1 MKAYKRNIKLLFLV
15 LIFAGTISG
24 CVKLNPVNNPSSPI
38 GLIPKDFNW
47 RTIAEL
53 SCSVKVASVS
63 GVGDNSIRI
72 IRIYNN
78 SLLNEQ
84 SLIATG
90 AAKPASP
97 YIVKISLATNIKA
110 IYVQEILPDG
120 TITLLTKNISGTS
133 LDINFGSASATGSP
147 AIASQ
152 PASFGS
158 LAVAVD
164 SDGDGV
170 SSGYD
175 VDDYDSAIAF
185 ASYFPSATTWGT
197 YAFEDLWP
205 VKGDYDINDM
215 VIGFKIS
222 YFTNSSNLVTKMKV
236 DYNMKAAGSVYSLGA
251 AFQLDKVSSS
261 NVQSVYGRSLNGTS
275 PFSIGANGCEN
286 GVSLAVIPLL
296 NNQKDYVSYTGY
308 LNTVSGSHLN
318 TPDKYVSV
326 NFIAPV
332 QQENVAMNAFNMFI
346 VANTRGC
353 EIHLPSFLGTTN
365 FNSAL
370 AAGHS
375 LFPGDLFKNYD
386 GMMWGIMIPE
396 PFEYP
401 AEFSSITNAYSHFA
415 EWATSGG
422 TSSTDWYKPVS
433 GNQGLNSIYLHEIPG
448 AGPPTDFD
456 GNIYPSVTIGS
467 QVWMATNLNTTHY
480 NDGTAIPNVTANA
493 SWAALTTGAYC
504 DYNNN
509 TGNSAV
515 YGRLYNW
522 FAVDNNAA
530 SKVTSNGG
538 KNICPVGW
546 HVPTENEW
554 VTLIT
559 YLGGTTAGGKLKET
573 GTSHWLSPNKGATNL
588 SGFTALPGGLR
599 YPTNFQNLTSN
610 GNWWSSTTYTRPV
623 NRILYSGNGNVMPG
637 YCEKNYGH
645 SVRCIKD

>member
-1 MKAYKRNIKLLFLV
+1 MNTFKCNIKLLFLV
-15 LIFAGTISG
+15 LIFAGAVSG
-24 CVKLNPVNNPSSPI
+24 CVKLNPVNNPTSPI

-47 RTIAEL
+47 KTITEL
-53 SCSVKVASVS
+53 SCTVKVASVS

-78 SLLNEQ
+78 SVLNEQ

-90 AAKPASP
+90 AATPTLP
-97 YIVKISLATNIKA
+97 YIAKISLATSIQT

-120 TITLLTKNISGTS
+120 TTTLLTKNISGTA
-133 LDINFGSASATGSP
+133 LDINFGTASAAGAPT
-147 AIASQ
+147 IISQ
-152 PASFGS
+152 PASNSS
-158 LAVAVD
+158 LVVAAD

-175 VDDYDSAIAF
+175 VDDSDPAVAF
-185 ASYFPSATTWGT
+185 ASYFPSASTWGT

-205 VKGDYDINDM
+205 VKGDYDINDI
-215 VIGFKIS
+215 VIGFRIS
-222 YFTNSSNLVTKMKV
+222 YFTNCSNLVTKMRV
-236 DYNMKAAGSVYSLGA
+236 DYNMKAAGSIYNLGA

-261 NVQSVYGRSLNGTS
+261 NVQSVSGRALNGTS
-275 PFSIGANGCEN
+275 PFVIGANGCEN

-296 NNQKDYVSYTGY
+296 NNQKDYVSYSGY
-308 LNTVSGSHLN
+308 LNTVSGSYLN
-318 TPDKYVSV
+318 TPDKYVSI

-365 FNSAL
+365 FNSSL
-370 AAGHS
+370 ATGYS

-401 AEFSSITNAYSHFA
+401 AECSSIINAYSHFA

-433 GNQGLNSIYLHEIPG
+433 ANQSLNSIYLHEITG

-456 GNIYPSVTIGS
+456 GNIYPSVTIGN

-509 TGNSAV
+509 PGNSAV

-522 FAVDNNAA
+522 YAVDNNAA

-538 KNICPVGW
+538 KNICPTGW
-546 HVPTENEW
+546 HVPTETEW
-554 VTLIT
+554 TTLIS
-559 YLGGTTAGGKLKET
+559 YLGGSSAGGKLKET
-573 GTSHWLSPNKGATNL
+573 GTSHWLSPNTGATNL

-610 GNWWSSTTYTRPV
+610 GNWWSSTTYTRPI
-623 NRILYSGNGNVMPG
+623 NRVLYSGNGNVVPG
-637 YCEKNYGH
+637 YCEKTYGH
-645 SVRCIKD
+645 SVRCVKD